1 MHDVLGVHEVE
12 SEEHLLN
19 NASGTLLSEAVTLLG
34 NDLFHEMATT
44 HELSDDV
51 VIAGILHQVKDTS
64 NVWVLGLFKHLK
76 LIFVKLFVDLMFTQL
91 LLADNL
97 HSTRHLG
104 ALVLTDLNFAKRAS
118 SQLTAKL
125 IVLTEVLHALKLH
138 LLFEAQ
144 KVGCTL

>member
-12 SEEHLLN
+12 SEEHLLD
-19 NASGTLLSEAVTLLG
+19 NASSTLLSEAVTLLVK
-34 NDLFHEMATT
+34 DLLHEMATT

-97 HSTRHLG
+97 HSTRHHG
-104 ALVLTDLNFAKRAS
+104 ALVLTDLNFTKRAS

-125 IVLTEVLHALKLH
+125 IVLAEALHALKLH